1 MTLRLFTPSVPP
13 VWSSHRTVTSA
24 VAAKLR
30 RPGSVIYVVT
40 PAGLVPWGEWRKERA

>member
-1 MTLRLFTPSVPP
+1 MTLRLLTPTIPP

-24 VAAKLR
+24 VLEQLR

-40 PAGLVPWGEWRKERA
+40 PAGLVPWGEWKEKRT